1 MRENSDDL
9 IHSYSRKPFEKLI
22 YSRARFKIF
31 EQGSHGNAGS
41 AKDPRTADFVGRA
54 FDLWATKPIQ
64 HDGHDMLRFCS
75 GQVIRILV

>member
-31 EQGSHGNAGS
+31 EQASHGNPRS
-41 AKDPRTADFVGRA
+41 SKDPRPADFIGRA
-54 FDLWATKPIQ
+54 FDLRAIGPIQ
-64 HDGHDMLRFCS
+64 HNGHDMLRFCS
-75 GQVIRILV
+75 GQVIRIL